1 MAIRRPPGAAGN
13 PAWRKSPRARPPGT
27 VVTRARP
34 AAARKPCPS
43 GRAAAPAP
51 ALSLEVTGGWAGSVA
66 AAGIEVRQRHVR
78 GVGSRAVALSPEA
91 AEAPCAERPR
101 RLLSGHCLWSFGSR
115 RWPADGGPLPHTLS
129 TWPGSHT
136 AKEGSLAPGAV
147 HSTDWNRTSGLVH
160 SLSGARAGGLGSDAF
175 RRLQAPG
182 GGPWPRVPRGH
193 LGPPS
198 ASCPH
203 QPRIFPASLP

>member
-1 MAIRRPPGAAGN
+1 MAICRPPGAAGN
-13 PAWRKSPRARPPGT
+13 PAWRKAPRARPPGT
-27 VVTRARP
+27 VVTRALP
-34 AAARKPCPS
+34 
-43 GRAAAPAP
+43 AAPAP
-51 ALSLEVTGGWAGSVA
+51 ALSLEVTGGWAGSVV

-147 HSTDWNRTSGLVH
+147 H
-160 SLSGARAGGLGSDAF
+160 
-175 RRLQAPG
+175 
-182 GGPWPRVPRGH
+182 
-193 LGPPS
+193 
-198 ASCPH
+198 
-203 QPRIFPASLP
+203 

>member
-51 ALSLEVTGGWAGSVA
+51 ALSLEVTRGWAGSVA

-91 AEAPCAERPR
+91 AEAPCAERPC

-129 TWPGSHT
+129 TWPRSHT

-147 HSTDWNRTSGLVH
+147 HWNRTSGLVH
-160 SLSGARAGGLGSDAF
+160 GDSLRGARAGGLGSDAF

-182 GGPWPRVPRGH
+182 GGPRVPRVTW
-193 LGPPS
+193 GPPS

-203 QPRIFPASLP
+203 QPCIFPASLP